1 MGGSQ
6 VRSPLPPKLK
16 MKNFENE
23 EVQFK
28 KFNLKMKNTTRKVI
42 RLFTVSIAV
51 TLASALAI
59 CLGPWGL
66 GSRVKGVFFEK
77 QMHTKCGGAT
87 VAPQLRKPIKSLQRP
102 TKTLASVAYMFDIFQ
117 IVSMRMEGK

>member
-1 MGGSQ
+1 
-6 VRSPLPPKLK
+6 
-16 MKNFENE
+16 
-23 EVQFK
+23 
-28 KFNLKMKNTTRKVI
+28 MKNTTRKVI
-42 RLFTVSIAV
+42 RLFAVSIAV

-77 QMHTKCGGAT
+77 QMRTKCGGAT
-87 VAPQLRKPIKSLQRP
+87 VAPQLCKPIKSLQRP

-117 IVSMRMEGK
+117 IDSMRMEGK